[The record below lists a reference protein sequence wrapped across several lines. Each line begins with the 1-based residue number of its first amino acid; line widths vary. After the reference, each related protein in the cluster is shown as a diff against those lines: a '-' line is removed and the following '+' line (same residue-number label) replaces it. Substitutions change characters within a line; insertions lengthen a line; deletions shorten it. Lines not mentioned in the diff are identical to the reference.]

1 MTPPPRIWISN
12 SKPARGEL
20 VRVRAQVEH
29 VMESGLRTDAEGRPR
44 PRNIVRRFEARLG
57 PVLLLTWEPGIGIA
71 QNPYIEFTFVA
82 RDSAELKLSWVD
94 DQGLTQQVS
103 KAVVL
108 TPASG

>member
-12 SKPARGEL
+12 TKPARGEL

-57 PVLLLTWEPGIGIA
+57 PVLLLTWEPGIGVA
-71 QNPYIEFTFVA
+71 QNPYIEFTFAA
-82 RDSAELKLSWVD
+82 RHGGELVLSWVD
-94 DQGLTQQVS
+94 DRGATQEVRRPIEL
-103 KAVVL
+103 K
-108 TPASG
+108 PAG